1 MESNQQIFNHLIGDI
16 TSLKAEI
23 ETLKAENETLKAENE
38 TLKESV
44 YDPYG
49 SNQTCAEILRHYRD
63 EMDIIQKLE
72 DDDWVLEDIACVS
85 PYIETLKAENE
96 KLKTDRMR
104 VERANGRVNMMLS
117 LMAHYYG
124 YRHLHNPLDPDMEW
138 YDGDLTL
145 GETVGDCPVYDFIN
159 GDIEERTNFFT
170 ALWVMMEETPCQKRL
185 SKIIIDDDFWLKY
198 AHYPFC
204 F

>member
-23 ETLKAENETLKAENE
+23 ETLKAENE

-63 EMDIIQKLE
+63 EMDIIQKLD
-72 DDDWVLEDIACVS
+72 DDDWMLEDISCVA

-96 KLKTDRMR
+96 KLKENVVDDCAIMN
-104 VERANGRVNMMLS
+104 ANIMLS
-117 LMAHYYG
+117 FLAHLFG
-124 YRHLHNPLDPDMEW
+124 YRHLHNPLDPNTVVGKPNTCLSVEDR
-138 YDGDLTL
+138 
-145 GETVGDCPVYDFIN
+145 VGDMPVFDFIRGVRREVN
-159 GDIEERTNFFT
+159 DFYI
-170 ALWVMMEETPCQKRL
+170 ALWIRMGKLQ
-185 SKIIIDDDFWLKY
+185 IIKPITKTIYDDNFYDTI
-198 AHYPFC
+198 AENVPFDL
-204 F
+204 

>member
-23 ETLKAENETLKAENE
+23 EKLKAVNE

-63 EMDIIQKLE
+63 EMDIIQKLD
-72 DDDWVLEDIACVS
+72 DDDWVLEDISCVA

-117 LMAHYYG
+117 LMADYYG
-124 YRHLHNPLDPDMEW
+124 YRHLHNPMDPDMEW
-138 YDGDLTL
+138 YEGDLTL
-145 GETVGDCPVYDFIN
+145 AETVGPDCPVYDFIN
-159 GDIEERTNFFT
+159 GDRQEIAVFFT
-170 ALWVMMEETPCQKRL
+170 TLWVMMEETPCQKRL

-198 AHYPFC
+198 SHVPFC
-204 F
+204 L